1 MGKIIAIANQ
11 KGGVGKTTTAINLAA
26 SLAVLEYKT
35 LLIDADPQS
44 NATSG
49 VGIDPKNVKA
59 GLYECIIDSV
69 NPKDVII
76 ETETPNLYLLPTN
89 ADLVG
94 IELEL
99 VNLPNREY
107 MMKNALEKLKDQY
120 DFIIIDCCPSL
131 GLTVINSLSAANS
144 VIIPV
149 QCEYFALEG
158 MGKLLQTIK
167 IVQAHLNTN
176 LDIEGV
182 LLTMYDMRLRLA
194 NQVVDEVKTHFQN
207 MVFNTIIQRNTKLA
221 EAPSFG
227 KTIIMH
233 DAIGKG
239 SLNYLNLAREILQ
252 RNGLT
257 KISDE
262 DRTMSIDDSMN
273 QDFSTTELKEDESV

>member
-11 KGGVGKTTTAINLAA
+11 KGGVGKTTSAINLAA

-49 VGIDPKNVKA
+49 VGIDSANVKA

-69 NPKDVII
+69 HPKDVILK
-76 ETETPNLYLLPTN
+76 TDTPNLWLLPTN

-94 IELEL
+94 VELEL
-99 VNLPNREY
+99 VNLTNREF
-107 MMKNALEKLKDQY
+107 MMKKAIDKIKDKY
-120 DFIIIDCCPSL
+120 DFIIVDCCPSL
-131 GLTVINSLSAANS
+131 GLTVINSLSAADS

-167 IVQAHLNTN
+167 IVQTHLNTS

-182 LLTMYDMRLRLA
+182 LLTMYDGRLRLA
-194 NQVVDEVKTHFQN
+194 NQVVEEVKTHFQD
-207 MVFNTIIQRNTKLA
+207 MVFDTLIHRNTKLA

-233 DAIGKG
+233 DVAGKG
-239 SLNYLNLAREILQ
+239 ANSYLNLARELLQ
-252 RNGLT
+252 RNGMT
-257 KISDE
+257 KISDKSRTIAVSEQEELSE
-262 DRTMSIDDSMN
+262 DI
-273 QDFSTTELKEDESV
+273 

>member
-35 LLIDADPQS
+35 LLIDADAQS

-49 VGIDPKNVKA
+49 VGIDPASVKS

-69 NPKDVII
+69 HPKDVILK
-76 ETETPNLYLLPTN
+76 TDTPNLFLLPTN

-94 IELEL
+94 IEIEL
-99 VNLPNREY
+99 VNLTNREY
-107 MMKNALEKLKDQY
+107 MMKKAIDKIKDKY
-120 DFIIIDCCPSL
+120 DFIIVDCCPSL
-131 GLTVINSLSAANS
+131 GLTVINSLCSADS

-167 IVQAHLNTN
+167 IVQTHLNTS

-182 LLTMYDMRLRLA
+182 LLTMFDGRLRLA
-194 NQVVDEVKTHFQN
+194 NQVVEEVKTHFQD
-207 MVFNTIIQRNTKLA
+207 MVFDTLIHRNTKLA

-239 SLNYLNLAREILQ
+239 STSHLNLAREILQ

-257 KISDE
+257 KISDKNRVIKVQESEEELSE
-262 DRTMSIDDSMN
+262 DI
-273 QDFSTTELKEDESV
+273 